1 MIPPEGLRVSR
12 FTNHEASGV
21 LAKGAGAGMLTGMM
35 LAGMTLGGSALVGRG
50 FVGPGLVGL
59 IVAISFSAGL
69 NVYATTATLGLLGHT
84 RWVELPPGLHVLT
97 SWWVIGASL
106 LLFGIEFFAD
116 KIPAF
121 DLFWNALHTFVRI
134 PVAAL
139 MAYGATS
146 QLSPQM
152 QLVATLAGGAI
163 ALAAHGGKTAA
174 RVAVTPSPEPVSNI
188 ALSSSED
195 AVAVFVTGLATQ
207 HPIAAGV
214 IALVLLVGILTALR
228 WIWRRIVHALR
239 TFPEFRRQVTKA

>member
-1 MIPPEGLRVSR
+1 
-12 FTNHEASGV
+12 
-21 LAKGAGAGMLTGMM
+21 LAKGAGAGMLAGMM
-35 LAGMTLGGSALVGRG
+35 LAGVTLGGAGLVGRG

-69 NVYATTATLGLLGHT
+69 NVYATTATLGLLAHT

-188 ALSSSED
+188 GLSASED

-214 IALVLLVGILTALR
+214 IALALLIGIFAAVR
-228 WIWRRIVHALR
+228 WIWRRLKHALR
-239 TFPEFRRQVTKA
+239 TFPGFGSQATTKT

>member
-1 MIPPEGLRVSR
+1 M
-12 FTNHEASGV
+12 
-21 LAKGAGAGMLTGMM
+21 AKGAGAGMLAGMM
-35 LAGMTLGGSALVGRG
+35 LAGVTLGGAGLVGRG

-69 NVYATTATLGLLGHT
+69 NVYATTATLGLLAHT

-188 ALSSSED
+188 GLSASED

-214 IALVLLVGILTALR
+214 IALALLIGIFAAVR
-228 WIWRRIVHALR
+228 WIWRRLKHALR
-239 TFPEFRRQVTKA
+239 TFPGFGSQATTKT